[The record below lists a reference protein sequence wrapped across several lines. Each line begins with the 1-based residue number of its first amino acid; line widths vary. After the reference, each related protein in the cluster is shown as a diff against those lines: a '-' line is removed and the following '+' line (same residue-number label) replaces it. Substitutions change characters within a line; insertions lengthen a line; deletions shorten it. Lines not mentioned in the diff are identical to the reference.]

1 MVAGKRLQEH
11 TVRQQVLDGLYSTN
25 LPDAFRRFGTDFV
38 EVYPIPLSC
47 CISNLQGKHTIYVLD
62 PNA

>member
-1 MVAGKRLQEH
+1 MVAGKRLQEN
-11 TVRQQVLDGLYSTN
+11 TIRQQIFYGLYTTN

-38 EVYPIPLSC
+38 EVYPIPVSC
-47 CISNLQGKHTIYVLD
+47 VTRNLQGRNTIYVLD

>member
-38 EVYPIPLSC
+38 EIYPIPISC
-47 CISNLQGKHTIYVLD
+47 VTRNLQGRNTIYVLD